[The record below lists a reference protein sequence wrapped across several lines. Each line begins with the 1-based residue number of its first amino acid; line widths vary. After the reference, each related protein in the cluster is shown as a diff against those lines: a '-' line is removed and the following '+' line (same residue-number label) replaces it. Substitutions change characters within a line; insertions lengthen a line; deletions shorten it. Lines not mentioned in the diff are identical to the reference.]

1 MLPFPQARVGFFSL
15 AAFVYAT
22 YLIVS
27 VLVYGVDVPG
37 YASTMATILFLG
49 GINIFATGVLGE
61 YLGRVH
67 TEVKNRP
74 LYVVRET
81 QGLGKNQVDI
91 TSEKTNG
98 QTSLRP
104 TRTATR

>member
-1 MLPFPQARVGFFSL
+1 MLPLRIW
-15 AAFVYAT
+15 T
-22 YLIVS
+22 YLGTFISLTAFAYAVYLIFS

-37 YASTMATILFLG
+37 YASTMVTILFLG

-61 YLGRVH
+61 YLGRVY

-81 QGLGKNQVDI
+81 QGLELQQVHQIQD
-91 TSEKTNG
+91 SRSVAK
-98 QTSLRP
+98 S
-104 TRTATR
+104 A